1 MPTITYMKKGK
12 HKNYQG
18 LIDELLF
25 LLHRLDQL
33 LGLALAEADVAF
45 GEEAASDRYRG
56 MYIDEEEIE
65 RSLSRQPAVPL
76 FPEAAAI
83 PFPSDVVVPGSGL
96 AWLQETFD
104 LSNFDLD
111 IAAIALAPELDRR
124 YERLYAYLQD
134 DVNRKRPTVD
144 LVLNLL
150 CPDAATKLARRDRF
164 SSDAPL
170 IRHNLLQLVWDSS
183 QPKPTLLTRSL
194 QLDEQVI
201 RFLLGETGLDSR
213 LTSFCK
219 LEQPAEARNP
229 ISDNTPIALG
239 LESQQAG
246 KPLQLYFQGSDR
258 AGKYE
263 VAVAIAAELELPLL
277 QADLARIVAA
287 KADLE
292 ATLKLIVREAQ
303 FQNALLYLD
312 SADILQQRE
321 REIFYE
327 SFLEALASNQGITI
341 LAGREPWHPRG
352 ARILATVTVAF
363 RLPDFADRRCQ
374 WQDCLEIAGI
384 SISDSD
390 LDALS
395 DRFRLNADAI
405 ADVVAAAKESDRS
418 LIAAGEWQNLPLSTD
433 DRTDDPT
440 DDSAGDPT
448 DGVSLLQMKRAS
460 ILFALARSRAG
471 RELAAQARKIKPKYS
486 WQDIVLPPDQQAQ
499 LREICYRAV
508 YRHIVLEQ
516 WGFEEKLSLGKGL
529 NVLFYGSPGTGKTM
543 AAEVIASELQLDLYK
558 IDLSQIVS
566 KYIGETEKNLNRIF
580 AAAANSNAILFFDE
594 ADALFGKRTE
604 VKDAHDRYANI
615 EVGYLLQKMEEYEG
629 LAILTTNIR
638 SNIDDAFVRRLQ
650 FMVEF
655 PLPSQKQRR
664 LIWEKV
670 WPEATPRD
678 ADLDLDFFARRFE
691 ISGASI
697 RNISLGAAFL
707 AARDGS
713 SITMKHAMSALRRE
727 YKKMGKILM
736 EQELRRD
743 AR

>member
-1 MPTITYMKKGK
+1 MV
-12 HKNYQG
+12 
-18 LIDELLF
+18 LEELL
-25 LLHRLDQL
+25 LLLQRLDQL

-56 MYIDEEEIE
+56 MYIDEQEIE

-83 PFPSDVVVPGSGL
+83 PFPSDVVTPGSGL
-96 AWLQETFD
+96 AWLQQTFD
-104 LSNFDLD
+104 LSNLDLD

-134 DVNRKRPTVD
+134 DVTRKRPTVD

-150 CPDAATKLARRDRF
+150 CPDPATKLARRDRF

-229 ISDNTPIALG
+229 ISDNTPIALC

-263 VAVAIAAELELPLL
+263 LAVAIAAELELPLL

-312 SADILQQRE
+312 SADILQERE
-321 REIFYE
+321 KEIFYE
-327 SFLEALASNQGITI
+327 SLLEALASNQGITI

-363 RLPDFADRRCQ
+363 SLPDFADRRRQ

-384 SISDSD
+384 SISDSN
-390 LDALS
+390 LNALS

-405 ADVVAAAKESDRS
+405 ADVVAAAKESDRFQ
-418 LIAAGEWQNLPLSTD
+418 IAAGEWQNLPYS
-433 DRTDDPT
+433 T
-440 DDSAGDPT
+440 DDSADNST
-448 DGVSLLQMKRAS
+448 DNSTDRVSLLQMKRAS
-460 ILFALARSRAG
+460 ILFATARARAG

-499 LREICYRAV
+499 LQEICYRAV

-580 AAAANSNAILFFDE
+580 DAAANSNAILFFDE

-670 WPEATPRD
+670 WPEATPRHT
-678 ADLDLDFFARRFE
+678 DLDLDFFARRFE

>member
-1 MPTITYMKKGK
+1 
-12 HKNYQG
+12 
-18 LIDELLF
+18 
-25 LLHRLDQL
+25 
-33 LGLALAEADVAF
+33 
-45 GEEAASDRYRG
+45 
-56 MYIDEEEIE
+56 MYIDEQEIE

-134 DVNRKRPTVD
+134 DVTRKRPTVD

-150 CPDAATKLARRDRF
+150 CPDPATKLARRDRF

-170 IRHNLLQLVWDSS
+170 IRHNLLHLVWDSS

-201 RFLLGETGLDSR
+201 RFLLSETGLDSR

-229 ISDNTPIALG
+229 VSENTPLEQPAEARNPVSSTNRVSDNAQLEQPAEARNPVSSTNRVSENTPIALG

-258 AGKYE
+258 PGKYE
-263 VAVAIAAELELPLL
+263 VAVAIAAELQLPLL

-321 REIFYE
+321 REILYE

-352 ARILATVTVAF
+352 ARISATVTVAF
-363 RLPDFADRRCQ
+363 GLPDFADRRRQ

-384 SISDSD
+384 SISDRD

-405 ADVVAAAKESDRS
+405 ADVVAAAAKESDRS
-418 LIAAGEWQNLPLSTD
+418 LIAAGEWHNLPQS
-433 DRTDDPT
+433 T
-440 DDSAGDPT
+440 DDSADDSADDPT
-448 DGVSLLQMKRAS
+448 DGVSLLQRKRAS
-460 ILFALARSRAG
+460 ILFATARTRAG

-486 WQDIVLPPDQQAQ
+486 WQDIVLPPDQQTQ
-499 LREICYRAV
+499 LQEICYRAV

-580 AAAANSNAILFFDE
+580 EAAANSNAILFFDE

-655 PLPSQKQRR
+655 PLPSQKQRQ

-670 WPEATPRD
+670 WPEATPRH

-697 RNISLGAAFL
+697 RNIALGAAFL